1 MRPAQNQQGGHEL
14 MDLNSG
20 KLITRNIVH
29 SIPVTEVVIKAV
41 EAMAYA
47 QGFTTLKFKNRNGI
61 VFHDA
66 DWIAGV
72 DYDENQ
78 ENDNDDEYHQDEAY
92 QQDVEYD
99 EHDDDN
105 EQGLDEIDP
114 EEVEDIILDNGDT
127 NPTIHNGT
135 EPVQPEQ
142 EDEAQDAQETRQ

>member
-1 MRPAQNQQGGHEL
+1 

-47 QGFTTLKFKNRNGI
+47 QGFTSLTFKNRNGI

-99 EHDDDN
+99 KNDDN

-114 EEVEDIILDNGDT
+114 EEVEDIILDNRDND
-127 NPTIHNGT
+127 NPTIQNGT
-135 EPVQPEQ
+135 KPEQPEQ
-142 EDEAQDAQETRQ
+142 EDEAQDAQEI